1 MLFNYPSFIG
11 EKEQTQ
17 SELLF
22 NSVRMAIQTHAG
34 EIWSD
39 LSFGTSIRNM
49 IKQGIDELVLA
60 EIRTELENVLNKYF
74 SDDII
79 VRSLSIWQE
88 LNKVKVSLEYIE
100 LRTGTHYTVQSEET
114 IINND
119 QTLY

>member
-39 LSFGTSIRNM
+39 LAFGTNIRNM

-60 EIRTELENVLNKYF
+60 EIRTELESVLNKYF
-74 SDDII
+74 SNDII
-79 VRSLSIWQE
+79 VKNLSVWQE
-88 LNKVKVSLEYIE
+88 LDKVKISLEYIE
-100 LRTGTHYTVQSEET
+100 LRTGTHYTVQSEEI